1 MTMSALLDLIPLSLA
16 SGFSTHSNVHEIL
29 AHHSSNDVL
38 RASQYHECIG
48 WKIPSLLSGDLYTG
62 NITVND
68 PDCLVRL
75 LFNVYLKMF
84 GYENMG
90 AIFQHITVDAIRDLS
105 FIHYCRRS
113 FSLFVAY
120 LKNRIRTDWPS
131 VASAL
136 LALIAGDRL
145 LMVGAHFYQELAC
158 DFHML
163 GIYSAQV
170 FSPNNDLLV
179 ANKEQG
185 PFSDWSHVPPVVCV
199 VMEIPPDKMHLL
211 DDTSRVGNPIILA
224 GILGP
229 DLYHTFSSFQAS
241 FGKAAF
247 QGSGVDSHVYLAQE
261 SSRQDNASP
270 VVISFRVPTW
280 ILSNNP
286 RDTSVF
292 VGIQSTPETARQW
305 ASNLGLNMRLFAAKL
320 MDTEY
325 VHVVPLTAEGQTFL
339 STPSVYAGKEA
350 PLTVS
355 DTTTSLVIDEAG
367 KYIKYVKI
375 RSVISGK
382 AKDELARVE
391 TDISVEQARQTGLN
405 LKIGSSFIQK
415 LETPFL
421 VDASRSK
428 LRVSRKSSWVEVN
441 TVL

>member
-1 MTMSALLDLIPLSLA
+1 
-16 SGFSTHSNVHEIL
+16 
-29 AHHSSNDVL
+29 
-38 RASQYHECIG
+38 
-48 WKIPSLLSGDLYTG
+48 
-62 NITVND
+62 
-68 PDCLVRL
+68 
-75 LFNVYLKMF
+75 
-84 GYENMG
+84 
-90 AIFQHITVDAIRDLS
+90 
-105 FIHYCRRS
+105 
-113 FSLFVAY
+113 
-120 LKNRIRTDWPS
+120 
-131 VASAL
+131 
-136 LALIAGDRL
+136 
-145 LMVGAHFYQELAC
+145 
-158 DFHML
+158 
-163 GIYSAQV
+163 
-170 FSPNNDLLV
+170 
-179 ANKEQG
+179 
-185 PFSDWSHVPPVVCV
+185 
-199 VMEIPPDKMHLL
+199 MEIPPDKMHLL

-247 QGSGVDSHVYLAQE
+247 QGSGEDSHVYLTQE

-367 KYIKYVKI
+367 KSIKYVKI
-375 RSVISGK
+375 RSDISGK

-405 LKIGSSFIQK
+405 LKIGSSLIQK

-428 LRVSRKSSWVEVN
+428 LRVSRKSSWVDSNLDRLPTLDISKAESIQWMNPHVSLMMSDRERTLRGQGIQGSDALVISNWTGYLEVPGKNGIGADDLSTSTDN
-441 TVL
+441 TVIGNGVLIRIIEGPRKWFKFAVDEG